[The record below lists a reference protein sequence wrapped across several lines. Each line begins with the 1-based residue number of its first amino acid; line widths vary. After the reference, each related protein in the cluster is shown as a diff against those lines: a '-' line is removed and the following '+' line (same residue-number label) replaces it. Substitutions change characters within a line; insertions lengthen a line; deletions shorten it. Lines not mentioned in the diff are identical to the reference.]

1 MWDHQE
7 ETVTRSRRRGS
18 LSDDPDVIAR
28 RQWYSNLRSDV
39 LGKIKKKEDDEL
51 AKLDDN
57 GQRIPTPPLPDID
70 DELKVTPVKEFNGGF
85 AMLLSESSTLI
96 EEKSDMAEQK
106 SHYDDDDDDDDN
118 RITLTPPKPSI
129 SLDTN
134 ALKWLLRFSPPIET
148 GLIRSR
154 LICFHGLGG
163 SAQSFRHWGKLF
175 LDDNVEVFGVCLPG
189 RSNATVKPLGSSI
202 DDLMK
207 PLFDSLLSHG
217 IVSSDIGYRVPKL
230 IFFAHSVGCYVAF
243 ELARF
248 LRRKGYE
255 NLVSSLVV
263 SSSKAPQV
271 ISEYNS
277 DKWNRFYFLDSANDL
292 ISRIE
297 VLGGLPSAVKERHDL
312 LSVIL
317 STVRNDHQLMEKY
330 KFKTIS
336 TEPSKPLK
344 CSIVT
349 IATDDDES
357 MTLEELAA
365 WSTQST
371 GKHVQHVF
379 RKGGHCYLT
388 IPEYEAIVVD
398 GLKQLVDNGH
408 VEKLSELG
416 QVVPPYPVI
425 EKEPENDDDYD
436 DDDD

>member
-1 MWDHQE
+1 
-7 ETVTRSRRRGS
+7 
-18 LSDDPDVIAR
+18 
-28 RQWYSNLRSDV
+28 
-39 LGKIKKKEDDEL
+39 
-51 AKLDDN
+51 
-57 GQRIPTPPLPDID
+57 
-70 DELKVTPVKEFNGGF
+70 
-85 AMLLSESSTLI
+85 
-96 EEKSDMAEQK
+96 
-106 SHYDDDDDDDDN
+106 
-118 RITLTPPKPSI
+118 
-129 SLDTN
+129 
-134 ALKWLLRFSPPIET
+134 
-148 GLIRSR
+148 
-154 LICFHGLGG
+154 
-163 SAQSFRHWGKLF
+163 
-175 LDDNVEVFGVCLPG
+175 
-189 RSNATVKPLGSSI
+189 
-202 DDLMK
+202 MK

-217 IVSSDIGYRVPKL
+217 IVSTDIGYRVPKL

-263 SSSKAPQV
+263 SSSKAPHV

-349 IATDDDES
+349 IAADDDES

-379 RKGGHCYLT
+379 RKGGHCYLSM
-388 IPEYEAIVVD
+388 PEYEAIVVD

-425 EKEPENDDDYD
+425 EKEPENENDDEND
-436 DDDD
+436 DDD